1 MCTGATEKQLNS
13 QCITDEMH
21 CDALINADCADC
33 LEHFPFQVQ
42 LVLRTIP
49 EIKELLLPLEDAI
62 HQHFIPALT
71 GRPPCSTIERDL
83 LALPVRGG

>member
-33 LEHFPFQVQ
+33 LEHFPLQVQ
-42 LVLRTIP
+42 LVLLVKPSSPSIP
-49 EIKELLLPLEDAI
+49 HTSLTHILEPLMNTLGAAILYFVEIFQSLLW
-62 HQHFIPALT
+62 T
-71 GRPPCSTIERDL
+71 
-83 LALPVRGG
+83 